1 MAACLFCISANL
13 LARSWF
19 LNTSFQQKEPGFLGE
34 MANSRAGTRKYK
46 MSLGYLV
53 VKESEEE
60 LSRAETEREEEKLRK
75 MMGTCQKDTRINLNE
90 LPMAKTG
97 TTEAT
102 EYFMIVLDY
111 R

>member
-1 MAACLFCISANL
+1 
-13 LARSWF
+13 
-19 LNTSFQQKEPGFLGE
+19 
-34 MANSRAGTRKYK
+34 MANSRPGTRKYK
-46 MSLGYLV
+46 MSLEYLV

-75 MMGTCQKDTRINLNE
+75 MMGTCQKDIRINLNE

-111 R
+111 SVCQSYLILHNPIHCRLPGSSVHGIL